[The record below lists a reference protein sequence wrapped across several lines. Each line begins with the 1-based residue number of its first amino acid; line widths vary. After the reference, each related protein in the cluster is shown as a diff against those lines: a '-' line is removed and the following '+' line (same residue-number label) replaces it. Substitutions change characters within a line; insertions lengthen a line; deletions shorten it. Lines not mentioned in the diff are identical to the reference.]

1 MTVKDRTIQRERVPR
16 EEKQTSLSK
25 NRLGTILVE
34 AGVIAEEALPGL
46 LAKQRSSNKKL
57 GQVAMEEG
65 VATEDQIVEA
75 LARQLKIPF
84 IGLDTTVVDPAALAI
99 VSESMARDLRIMPLF
114 KVEKN
119 LTVAMADPTDSE
131 ALKEIR
137 FVTGCEVEPV
147 VSRPRE
153 IMEAIDNY
161 YGKKSTV
168 METLEGITTDRL
180 DAVDEQ
186 DEAEEIIESERLSQ
200 EAPVVKLVNLMIERA
215 IAKGASD
222 IHAEPQDKSLIVRYR
237 VDGVLHEEIVIPR
250 MLKAAVLSRL
260 KILANINIAE
270 RRVPQDGRFTVRLGG
285 RKIDLRV
292 STFPTIHGEKVVM
305 RILERAGMS
314 IPLESLGMNDQILG
328 RFRQILTLSH
338 GIILVTGPTG
348 SGKTTTLYGALN
360 YINDSEK
367 NIVTLEDPVESHI
380 QGVNQG
386 HTNPVA
392 GFTFASGLRSI
403 LRQDPDI
410 IMVGETR
417 DVETAEIAIQAALTG
432 HLVFTTVHT
441 NDAVSSVIRLVD
453 MGIEPFLVSSSVS
466 AMIAQRL
473 VRKVC
478 PSCAVQTQPPEI
490 LIPDTGE
497 TRTLRQSLK
506 AQGCDRCAGNGYK
519 GRIGLYEL
527 VIMNDVMRKIIAKG
541 GAAQDLVEEAR
552 KGGFRTMFE
561 DGLDKVEEGL
571 TTVEEVMRVTRTVL
585 DEDIMMS
592 VNSIPGQKKRFQ
604 YDEQDAEG

>member
-1 MTVKDRTIQRERVPR
+1 MKGRAVQKDRIPR
-16 EEKQTSLSK
+16 EETRRRLSK

-34 AGVIAEEALPGL
+34 AGIIAEGDLPGL
-46 LAKQRSSNKKL
+46 LAKQRSSDKKF

-84 IGLDTTVVDPAALAI
+84 IGLDTTVVDPAALET
-99 VSESMARDLRIMPLF
+99 VSESMARELRVMPLF

-153 IMEAIDNY
+153 IMRAIDTY
-161 YGKKSTV
+161 YGKQSTV
-168 METLEGITTDRL
+168 LDTIEGITTDVL
-180 DAVDEQ
+180 DAGDER
-186 DEAEEIIESERLSQ
+186 DEAEEVIQSEKLSQ

-215 IAKGASD
+215 IVKRASD
-222 IHAEPQDKSLIVRYR
+222 IHAEPQEKSLIIRYR
-237 VDGVLHEEIVIPR
+237 IDGVLHEEIVIPR

-260 KILANINIAE
+260 KILAKINIAE
-270 RRVPQDGRFTVRLGG
+270 RRVPQDGRFTVRLDG

-292 STFPTIHGEKVVM
+292 STFPTVHGEKVVM
-305 RILERAGMS
+305 RILERTGMS
-314 IPLESLGMNDQILG
+314 IPLDSLGMSDQILG
-328 RFRQILTLSH
+328 KFRQILTLSH

-348 SGKTTTLYGALN
+348 SGKTTTLYAALN
-360 YINDSEK
+360 CINDSEK
-367 NIVTLEDPVESHI
+367 NIVTLEDPVESHV

-386 HTNPVA
+386 HTNPIA

-441 NDAVSSVIRLVD
+441 NDAISSVIRLVD

-473 VRKVC
+473 VRRVC
-478 PSCAVQTQPPEI
+478 PSCAVETQPPEI
-490 LIPDTGE
+490 VIPDSGE
-497 TRTLRQSLK
+497 TRRLGRALK
-506 AQGCDRCAGNGYK
+506 AQGCDRCAENGYK
-519 GRIGLYEL
+519 GRVGLYEL
-527 VIMNDVMRKIIAKG
+527 VVLNDVMRRLIVKG
-541 GAAQDLVEEAR
+541 GTAQDLVAQAR
-552 KGGFRTMFE
+552 TTGFKTMFE
-561 DGLDKVEEGL
+561 DGLDKVEQGL

-585 DEDIMMS
+585 DEDTMGVS
-592 VNSIPGQKKRFQ
+592 GYP
-604 YDEQDAEG
+604 E

>member
-1 MTVKDRTIQRERVPR
+1 MTVKGRAVQKERASIEETRTP
-16 EEKQTSLSK
+16 LSK

-46 LAKQRSSNKKL
+46 LAKQRGSNKKL
-57 GQVAMEEG
+57 GQVAIEEG
-65 VATEDQIVEA
+65 VATEDQIVEG

-84 IGLDTTVVDPAALAI
+84 IGLDTTVVDPAVLEI
-99 VSESMARDLRIMPLF
+99 VSEAMARELRIMPLF

-153 IMEAIDNY
+153 IMQAIDTY

-168 METLEGITTDRL
+168 LDTIEGITTDVL
-180 DAVDEQ
+180 DVAEEHDET
-186 DEAEEIIESERLSQ
+186 EEIIQSEKLSQ

-215 IAKGASD
+215 IVKRASD
-222 IHAEPQDKSLIVRYR
+222 IHAEPQEKSLIIRYR
-237 VDGVLHEEIVIPR
+237 IDGVLHEEIVIPR

-260 KILANINIAE
+260 KILAKINIAE
-270 RRVPQDGRFTVRLGG
+270 RRLPQDGRFTVRMEG

-292 STFPTIHGEKVVM
+292 STFPTVHGEKVVM
-305 RILERAGMS
+305 RILERTGMS
-314 IPLESLGMNDQILG
+314 IALESLGMSDQIL
-328 RFRQILTLSH
+328 RKFRQILTLSH

-348 SGKTTTLYGALN
+348 SGKTTTLYAALN
-360 YINDSEK
+360 CINDSEK
-367 NIVTLEDPVESHI
+367 NIVTLEDPVESHV

-386 HTNPVA
+386 HTNPIA
-392 GFTFASGLRSI
+392 GFTFASGLRAI

-441 NDAVSSVIRLVD
+441 NDAISSVIRLVD
-453 MGIEPFLVSSSVS
+453 MGIEPFLVSSSVA

-473 VRKVC
+473 VRRVC
-478 PSCAVQTQPPEI
+478 PSCAVETQPPEI
-490 LIPDTGE
+490 IIPETGE
-497 TRTLRQSLK
+497 TRRLRKALK
-506 AQGCDRCAGNGYK
+506 AQGCDRCSENGYK
-519 GRIGLYEL
+519 GRVGLYEL
-527 VIMNDVMRKIIAKG
+527 VVLNDVMRRLIVKG
-541 GAAQDLVEEAR
+541 GTAPDLVAQAR
-552 KGGFRTMFE
+552 KTGFTTMFE
-561 DGLDKVEEGL
+561 DGLDKVEQGL

-585 DEDIMMS
+585 DEDIMG
-592 VNSIPGQKKRFQ
+592 VN
-604 YDEQDAEG
+604 E